1 MEQSADD
8 LYFYVRLKKNYSKQ
22 DIIKG
27 QHFRFVCDNFIK
39 GDELTYQEKLA
50 LLNTDG
56 KCIIDPEK
64 YDKYEIPFGYA
75 IVDCKDLEDITKE
88 VLEKGLLFFT
98 DSSFFGDKDGRE
110 EIQRKEDKLMKYID
124 DLPMFKDVSDD
135 TDLEEDESV
144 KEKDTLKKE

>member
-1 MEQSADD
+1 M
-8 LYFYVRLKKNYSKQ
+8 
-22 DIIKG
+22 
-27 QHFRFVCDNFIK
+27 
-39 GDELTYQEKLA
+39 
-50 LLNTDG
+50 
-56 KCIIDPEK
+56 
-64 YDKYEIPFGYA
+64 
-75 IVDCKDLEDITKE
+75 
-88 VLEKGLLFFT
+88 EKGLLFFT